1 MSAPQTPTPVAPSSN
16 KHGWLPYVIGAVTFV
31 VVLASVGLVAGD
43 WFLRN
48 AEMRGLVAAIENSES
63 AMAQT
68 QDSVSA
74 VFDTYGGL
82 DNPVPADREKL
93 VTELADIAG
102 YAQLSIANA
111 GEQVAA
117 VPVMPWHTSILTAQ
131 EAYVTHNLAWQQ
143 YMEAAAKDPIEFTS
157 PQADVNDTFM
167 AVEPALTEA
176 IPQPALFDLVNRVAQ
191 IFVDGYPDPEA
202 TTDGPTQDASFHSG
216 AFAILLGHQIFLPM
230 S

>member
-1 MSAPQTPTPVAPSSN
+1 MSAPQSSSPVAPSTN
-16 KHGWLPYVIGAVTFV
+16 KLRWLPYVIGAATFV
-31 VVLASVGLVAGD
+31 LVLASVGLVAGD

-48 AEMRGLVAAIENSES
+48 AEMRGLVVAIENSEATMS
-63 AMAQT
+63 ET

-74 VFDTYGGL
+74 VFDAYGGL
-82 DNPVPADREKL
+82 DNPVPADRQKL

-102 YAQLSIANA
+102 YAQLSIAGA

-117 VPVMPWHTSILTAQ
+117 VPVMPWHTSIRTAQ
-131 EAYVTHNLAWQQ
+131 DAYLTHNLAWQR

-157 PQADVNDTFM
+157 PQADVNDTFK

-202 TTDGPTQDASFHSG
+202 TTNGPTQDASFHSG
-216 AFAILLGHQIFLPM
+216 DFASLLGHQIFLPM

>member
-1 MSAPQTPTPVAPSSN
+1 MSAPQTPSPVAPSAN
-16 KHGWLPYVIGAVTFV
+16 KLRWLPYVIGAATFV

-48 AEMRGLVAAIENSES
+48 AETRGLVAAIENSES

-93 VTELADIAG
+93 VTELANIAG
-102 YAQLSIANA
+102 YAQLSIADA

-117 VPVMPWHTSILTAQ
+117 VPVMPWHVSILAAQ
-131 EAYVTHNLAWQQ
+131 DAYVTHNLAWQQ

-191 IFVDGYPDPEA
+191 IFIDGYPDPEA
-202 TTDGPTQDASFHSG
+202 TTDGPTQDASYHSG
-216 AFAILLGHQIFLPM
+216 DFASLLGHQIFLPM

>member
-1 MSAPQTPTPVAPSSN
+1 MSAPQTPGPVAPSTN
-16 KHGWLPYVIGAVTFV
+16 KHGWLPYVIGAATCVL
-31 VVLASVGLVAGD
+31 VLASVGLVAGD

-48 AEMRGLVAAIENSES
+48 AEMRVLVVAIENSES
-63 AMAQT
+63 TMSET

-93 VTELADIAG
+93 VTELADVAG
-102 YAQLSIANA
+102 YAQLSIAGA

-131 EAYVTHNLAWQQ
+131 DAYLTHNQAWQR

-157 PQADVNDTFM
+157 PQADVNDTFK

-202 TTDGPTQDASFHSG
+202 TTNGPTQDASFHSG
-216 AFAILLGHQIFLPM
+216 DFASLLGHQIFLPM